1 MKKIMQFRYDSPTS
15 QENYPKYENYNL
27 VLANENIFNNY
38 KSITQIGIQAPPGV
52 KFYLNKSSNP
62 ITIGKTGIYELDLTG
77 MGFISAI
84 RFSSPELATFIDAD
98 NTARLLIDIIYE
110 EGE

>member
-1 MKKIMQFRYDSPTS
+1 MKKIMQFRYDSATS
-15 QENYPKYENYNL
+15 PNNYPNYEGYNL
-27 VLANENIFNNY
+27 ILANGNIFDNY
-38 KSITQIGIQAPPGV
+38 KSITQLGIQAPSGV
-52 KFYLNKSSNP
+52 KFKLNKSNNW

-84 RFSSPELATFIDAD
+84 RFSLPELETFINAD
-98 NTARLLIDIIYE
+98 SNARLLIDIIYE